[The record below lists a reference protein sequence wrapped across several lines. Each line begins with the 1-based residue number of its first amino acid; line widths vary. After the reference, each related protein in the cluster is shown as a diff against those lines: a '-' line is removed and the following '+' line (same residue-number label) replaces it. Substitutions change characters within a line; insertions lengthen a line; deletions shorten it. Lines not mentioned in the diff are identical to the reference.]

1 MSIAFRGKYSIISGK
16 NNQDTAKTK
25 EFFMD
30 TSFSSLRTK
39 KSTFFRPAT
48 SRFTIIE
55 LLVVIVI
62 ITILA
67 AMLLPALHRAR
78 ESARSVTC
86 VGNLKQCVQG
96 QFMYADAYQVIPGKT
111 ETYWSW
117 PRLLI
122 REKLLPYGPVMQCPI
137 QPTGKEFRFL
147 SGETPQAWQYDFAY
161 GVYNSW
167 GEENRY
173 DQDYVEPRLGSLV
186 NKASL
191 ERYLYPKR
199 MKRPAATIIM
209 GDSRKKD
216 SNGVSETYSFVYNS
230 LNEGAGHLWLGHLNR
245 ANCVFGD
252 GHIQELS
259 RSGLASQ
266 AVPVIAAILFDGTL
280 LQIATPE

>member
-16 NNQDTAKTK
+16 NNQDTAKIK

-48 SRFTIIE
+48 SGFTIIE

-67 AMLLPALHRAR
+67 AMLLPALHKAR
-78 ESARSVTC
+78 EYARSVTC

-122 REKLLPYGPVMQCPI
+122 REKLLPYGPVMQCPSNRPERNSVFSPEKLRRPGNMI
-137 QPTGKEFRFL
+137 SHTESTIHGARKTDTTRIMWNRDLVLL
-147 SGETPQAWQYDFAY
+147 STRRVLNAICI
-161 GVYNSW
+161 
-167 GEENRY
+167 R
-173 DQDYVEPRLGSLV
+173 
-186 NKASL
+186 
-191 ERYLYPKR
+191 
-199 MKRPAATIIM
+199 
-209 GDSRKKD
+209 
-216 SNGVSETYSFVYNS
+216 NG
-230 LNEGAGHLWLGHLNR
+230 
-245 ANCVFGD
+245 
-252 GHIQELS
+252 
-259 RSGLASQ
+259 
-266 AVPVIAAILFDGTL
+266 
-280 LQIATPE
+280 